1 MSAARMSRPVFH
13 LSPRRHWMNDPNG
26 LVYVDG
32 VWHVFFQHNPEGID
46 WGNMSWGHATSTD
59 LEHWREHPVALR
71 HRDGEQIYSG
81 SVVADRDG
89 SLTAV
94 YTSTYET
101 GLQAQS
107 RAVSRD
113 GGYTWM
119 MDPANPMLDRGSTDF
134 RDPKLVRYTSA
145 DGHARWILVAVEA
158 VERRVLIY
166 TSDDLRQWEEA
177 GSFGPIGEPAVV
189 WECPDLVRLPLDG
202 DDAGARWVL
211 LLSTNPVGD
220 NAHPAGSAMHYVVG
234 DFDGHTFTAD
244 RDGLA
249 RADYGRDMYA
259 GVTFNSAPGGEAV
272 MLGWMSNWRYAHAV
286 PSTPWRGAMSLPRSL
301 SLRTID
307 GAPRLVQSPASF
319 VEDRLATAASET
331 SARSFALSGHS
342 LLELRWEPSVTGVLG
357 LRLQGD
363 CDNFAEIVHDPDMG
377 VLTVTR
383 AGSAATALHP
393 DFPSTSVAPL
403 LRSGGGHLRVSL
415 DGPLLEVFLG
425 EGEVAVSNLVTLGIG
440 PVTATVHTAA
450 AHAVV
455 QTIAVDVE
463 DAEGGAASAAA

>member
-1 MSAARMSRPVFH
+1 
-13 LSPRRHWMNDPNG
+13 
-26 LVYVDG
+26 
-32 VWHVFFQHNPEGID
+32 
-46 WGNMSWGHATSTD
+46 
-59 LEHWREHPVALR
+59 
-71 HRDGEQIYSG
+71 
-81 SVVADRDG
+81 
-89 SLTAV
+89 
-94 YTSTYET
+94 
-101 GLQAQS
+101 
-107 RAVSRD
+107 
-113 GGYTWM
+113 
-119 MDPANPMLDRGSTDF
+119 
-134 RDPKLVRYTSA
+134 
-145 DGHARWILVAVEA
+145 
-158 VERRVLIY
+158 
-166 TSDDLRQWEEA
+166 
-177 GSFGPIGEPAVV
+177 
-189 WECPDLVRLPLDG
+189 
-202 DDAGARWVL
+202 
-211 LLSTNPVGD
+211 
-220 NAHPAGSAMHYVVG
+220 
-234 DFDGHTFTAD
+234 
-244 RDGLA
+244 
-249 RADYGRDMYA
+249 MYA
-259 GVTFNSAPGGEAV
+259 GVTFHSAPGGEAV

-307 GAPRLVQSPASF
+307 GAARLVQSPASF
-319 VEDRLATAASET
+319 VEDRLATAAFET

-403 LRSGGGHLRVSL
+403 LRSGGGHLRVSM

-425 EGEVAVSNLVTLGIG
+425 DGEVVVSNLVTLGVG

-463 DAEGGAASAAA
+463 DAEGRAASAAA